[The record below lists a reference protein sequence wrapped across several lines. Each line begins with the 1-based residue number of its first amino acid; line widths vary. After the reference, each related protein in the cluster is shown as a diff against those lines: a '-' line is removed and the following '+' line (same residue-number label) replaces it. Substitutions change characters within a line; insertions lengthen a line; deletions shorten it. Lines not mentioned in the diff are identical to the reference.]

1 MIGFVLNTYGLGLFD
16 WIALRILIISASGAN
31 GSGFS
36 YIFVI
41 GFVPEDEI
49 DHSFKKQYL
58 FSS

>member
-49 DHSFKKQYL
+49 DHSSKKQYL